1 MKLELDEHEQAT
13 LIGLLVEAIE
23 TSKLPSSPRLK
34 SAKSILAKLGINY
47 ERYWTRSPEAGWRA
61 ERGSGEEAA
70 RVSPETEVTQ

>member
-23 TSKLPSSPRLK
+23 TSKSPSSPRLK
-34 SAKSILAKLGINY
+34 SAKSILGKLGIDN
-47 ERYWTRSPEAGWRA
+47 ERYWTRSPEAGRRA
-61 ERGSGEEAA
+61 ERGSGEEEA